1 MKNYLT
7 TITNIETFV
16 LKDTLEKSFFFSQ
29 WEYSERCICI
39 VKITCSDGTYG
50 WGEGY
55 GPANILE
62 SGIEFLKAQVLGE
75 NPLHNEVIWNK
86 MYRKTLDFAR
96 RGVLVAS
103 MSAIDI
109 AIWDIKGKLLNQ
121 SVGSLLGGVQRKYVI
136 PYATG
141 MYFTEKDNLTKDF
154 EVEAKLY
161 LEKGFKAIKMKVGLG
176 ISKDVS
182 NVKHLRSII
191 GYDIKLMIDSN
202 HAYTYTEALELSKK
216 LEKYEI
222 SWFEEPVS
230 PEFYEQ
236 YAELRQKTTIPI
248 AGGECEYLR
257 FGFHQLLKNKS
268 VDIIQPDICACGG
281 LTEAKRIASLA
292 STYGVD
298 IVPHTWGSSIGIHV
312 ALHFISNLESLPG
325 RMFSPDFLLEF
336 DQTENALREQLTFP
350 KLEMK
355 NGKIQVPSSPGLGLE
370 VNEDE
375 LHKFVNHNI
384 GVVDIKELL
393 Q

>member
-1 MKNYLT
+1 MI
-7 TITNIETFV
+7 TISKIETYV

-121 SVGSLLGGVQRKYVI
+121 SVGSLLGGVQRKYVV

-176 ISKDVS
+176 IAKDVN

-248 AGGECEYLR
+248 AGGENEYLR

-355 NGKIQVPSSPGLGLE
+355 NGKIQVPSSPGLGIE

>member
-1 MKNYLT
+1 MT
-7 TITNIETFV
+7 TISKIETYV

-121 SVGSLLGGVQRKYVI
+121 SVGSLLGGVQRKYVV

-176 ISKDVS
+176 IAKDVN

>member
-1 MKNYLT
+1 MI
-7 TITNIETFV
+7 TISKIETYV

-121 SVGSLLGGVQRKYVI
+121 SDGSLLGGVQRKYVV

-336 DQTENALREQLTFP
+336 DQTENELREQLTFP

-370 VNEDE
+370 VKEDE

>member
-1 MKNYLT
+1 MI
-7 TITNIETFV
+7 TISKIETYV

-121 SVGSLLGGVQRKYVI
+121 SVGSLLGGVQRKYVV

-298 IVPHTWGSSIGIHV
+298 VVPHTWGSSIGIHV

-325 RMFSPDFLLEF
+325 RMFSPDFLLEY

-355 NGKIQVPSSPGLGLE
+355 NGKIQVPNSPGLGLE

>member
-1 MKNYLT
+1 MI
-7 TITNIETFV
+7 TISKIETYV

-121 SVGSLLGGVQRKYVI
+121 SVGSLLGGVQRKYVV

-141 MYFTEKDNLTKDF
+141 MYFTEKDNLTKNF

-384 GVVDIKELL
+384 GLVDIKELL

>member
-1 MKNYLT
+1 MI
-7 TITNIETFV
+7 TISKIETYV

-121 SVGSLLGGVQRKYVI
+121 SVGSLLGGVQRKYVV

-176 ISKDVS
+176 IAKDVN

-336 DQTENALREQLTFP
+336 DQTENELREQLTFP

-393 Q
+393 K

>member
-1 MKNYLT
+1 MI
-7 TITNIETFV
+7 TISKIETYV

-121 SVGSLLGGVQRKYVI
+121 SVGSLLGGVQRKYVV

-336 DQTENALREQLTFP
+336 DQTENALREELTFP

>member
-1 MKNYLT
+1 MI
-7 TITNIETFV
+7 TISKIETYV

-121 SVGSLLGGVQRKYVI
+121 SVGSLLGGVQRKYVV

-176 ISKDVS
+176 IAKDVN

-355 NGKIQVPSSPGLGLE
+355 NGKIQVPISPGLGLE

>member
-1 MKNYLT
+1 MI
-7 TITNIETFV
+7 TISKIETYV

-121 SVGSLLGGVQRKYVI
+121 SVGSLLGGVQRKYVV

>member
-1 MKNYLT
+1 MI
-7 TITNIETFV
+7 TISNIETYV
-16 LKDTLEKSFFFSQ
+16 LKDSLEKNFFFSQ

-39 VKITCSDGTYG
+39 VKISCTDGTYG

-55 GPANILE
+55 GPADILE
-62 SGIEFLKAQVLGE
+62 SGIDFLKPQVIGG
-75 NPLHNEVIWNK
+75 NPMHNEVIWNN

-121 SVGSLLGGVQRKYVI
+121 PVGTIMGGVHRDHVV

-141 MYFTEKDNLTKDF
+141 MYFTEKDNPSKNF
-154 EVEAKLY
+154 ESEAKNY
-161 LEKGFKAIKMKVGLG
+161 LDKGFKAIKMKVGLG
-176 ISKDVS
+176 IDRDVA
-182 NVKHLRSII
+182 NVKHLRSLL
-191 GYDIKLMIDSN
+191 GDNIKLMIDSN
-202 HAYTYTEALELSKK
+202 HAYTYMEALELSKK
-216 LEKYEI
+216 LEPYLI

-298 IVPHTWGSSIGIHV
+298 VVPHTWGSSIGLHV
-312 ALHFISNLESLPG
+312 ALHFISNLESVPG
-325 RMFSPDFLLEF
+325 RMFSPDFLMEF

-350 KLEMK
+350 KLEME
-355 NGKIQVPSSPGLGLE
+355 NGKIKVPTAPGLGLE
-370 VNEDE
+370 VNQEALE
-375 LHKFVNHNI
+375 KFTIKTN
-384 GVVDIKELL
+384 GVAHIKEFLK
-393 Q
+393 

>member
-1 MKNYLT
+1 MI
-7 TITNIETFV
+7 TISKIETYV

-121 SVGSLLGGVQRKYVI
+121 SVGSLLGGVQRKYVV

-336 DQTENALREQLTFP
+336 HQTENALREQLTFP

>member
-1 MKNYLT
+1 MI
-7 TITNIETFV
+7 TISKIETYV

-121 SVGSLLGGVQRKYVI
+121 SVGSLLGGVQRKYVV

-182 NVKHLRSII
+182 SVKHLRSII

>member
-1 MKNYLT
+1 MI
-7 TITNIETFV
+7 TISKIETYV

-121 SVGSLLGGVQRKYVI
+121 SVGSLLGGVQRKYVV

-182 NVKHLRSII
+182 NVKYLRSII

-325 RMFSPDFLLEF
+325 RMFSPDFLLEY

>member
-1 MKNYLT
+1 MI
-7 TITNIETFV
+7 TISKIETYV

-121 SVGSLLGGVQRKYVI
+121 SVGSLLGGVQRKYVV

-191 GYDIKLMIDSN
+191 GYDIKLMIVSN

>member
-1 MKNYLT
+1 MI
-7 TITNIETFV
+7 TISKIETYV

-121 SVGSLLGGVQRKYVI
+121 SVGSLLGGVQRKYVV

-176 ISKDVS
+176 IAKDVN

-325 RMFSPDFLLEF
+325 RMFSPDFLLEL
-336 DQTENALREQLTFP
+336 DQPENELREQLTFP

>member
-1 MKNYLT
+1 M
-7 TITNIETFV
+7 TIISNIETFV

-39 VKITCSDGTYG
+39 VKITCADGTYG

-55 GPANILE
+55 GPADILE
-62 SGIEFLKAQVLGE
+62 SGIDFLKPQVIGE

-109 AIWDIKGKLLNQ
+109 ALWDIKGKLLNQ
-121 SVGSLLGGVQRKYVI
+121 PVGALMGGVQRDYVV

-141 MYFTEKDNLTKDF
+141 MYFTEKDNPTRDF
-154 EVEAKLY
+154 EAEAKTY
-161 LEKGFKAIKMKVGLG
+161 LDKGFKAIKMKVGLG
-176 ISKDVS
+176 IDRDVA
-182 NVKHLRSII
+182 NVKHLRSLL
-191 GYDIKLMIDSN
+191 GEDIKLMIDSN
-202 HAYTYTEALELSKK
+202 HAYTYMEALELSKK
-216 LEKYEI
+216 LEPFQI

-236 YAELRQKTTIPI
+236 YAELRQKTSIPI

-298 IVPHTWGSSIGIHV
+298 VVPHTWGSSIGLHV
-312 ALHFISNLESLPG
+312 ALHFISNLESVPG

-350 KLEMK
+350 KLKME
-355 NGKIQVPSSPGLGLE
+355 NGKIKVPTAPGLGLE
-370 VNEDE
+370 INQEALE
-375 LHKFVNHNI
+375 RFTIKTN
-384 GVVDIKELL
+384 GVAHIKELL
-393 Q
+393 K

>member
-1 MKNYLT
+1 MI
-7 TITNIETFV
+7 TISKIETYV
-16 LKDTLEKSFFFSQ
+16 LKYTLEKSFFFSQ

-121 SVGSLLGGVQRKYVI
+121 SVGSLLGGVQRKYVV

>member
-1 MKNYLT
+1 MI

-16 LKDTLEKSFFFSQ
+16 LKDSLEKSFFFSQ

-55 GPANILE
+55 GPALILE
-62 SGIEFLKAQVLGE
+62 SGIEFLKSQVIGE

-121 SVGSLLGGVQRKYVI
+121 PVGSLLGGVHRDYVV

-141 MYFTEKDNLTKDF
+141 MYFTAKDNPARDF
-154 EVEAKLY
+154 ELEAKRY

-176 ISKDVS
+176 IDRDVS
-182 NVKHLRSII
+182 IVKHLRSII
-191 GYDIKLMIDSN
+191 GDDIKLMIDSN
-202 HAYTYTEALELSKK
+202 HAYTYIEALELAKK
-216 LEKYEI
+216 LEAYQI

-236 YAELRQKTTIPI
+236 YRELRQKTTIPI

-257 FGFHQLLKNKS
+257 FGFHQLLRNKS

-298 IVPHTWGSSIGIHV
+298 VVPHTWGSSIGLHV
-312 ALHFISNLESLPG
+312 ALHFISNLESVPG

-350 KLEMK
+350 ILEMK
-355 NGKIQVPSSPGLGLE
+355 NGKIKVPNAPGLGLE
-370 VNEDE
+370 VDQDA
-375 LHKFVNHNI
+375 LHKFTNPTN
-384 GVVDIKELL
+384 GVADIKELL
-393 Q
+393 KQ